1 MLNCVCIHSS
11 IKLLVT
17 DHVEPTLPSIAS
29 DYVEVA
35 MKGPTVTYAFVEYAG
50 TPLPKPQKVYS
61 RQPSTGRGKLP
72 AHVAIS
78 FFISLIIGISP
89 PATLALKSLSLLS
102 LLGKAA

>member
-1 MLNCVCIHSS
+1 MLDCVCIHSS

-17 DHVEPTLPSIAS
+17 DHVDPLLYPSIAS

-50 TPLPKPQKVYS
+50 TPLPKPQEVYS

-78 FFISLIIGISP
+78 FFI
-89 PATLALKSLSLLS
+89 
-102 LLGKAA
+102 